1 MMSYKLA
8 QEKLTKLQ
16 KDTDREKTATE
27 YSEDEWQ

>member
-1 MMSYKLA
+1 MSYKLA

-16 KDTDREKTATE
+16 QKTKSEKTATE